1 MYMQWG
7 ESSLWSASFYGHQR
21 SVALLIEAGAN
32 VDVPKEVSVTRCTD
46 QVQFTMKHTVIP

>member
-46 QVQFTMKHTVIP
+46 QVQFTMKHTVIS